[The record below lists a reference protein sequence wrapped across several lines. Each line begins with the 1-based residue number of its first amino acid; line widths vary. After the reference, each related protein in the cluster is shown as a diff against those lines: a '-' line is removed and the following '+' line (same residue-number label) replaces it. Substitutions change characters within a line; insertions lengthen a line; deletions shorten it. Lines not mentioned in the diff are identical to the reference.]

1 MILFAVT
8 IFLSAFLLFQ
18 VQPLIAKFI
27 LPWFGGAPNVWT
39 TCMLFFQIVLLG
51 GYLYADLL
59 TRFFRIRTQWII
71 HATLL
76 VGSLLL
82 LPIIPSEV
90 WKPTGTESPT
100 LRILLLLLATIG
112 LPYFLL
118 STTGP
123 LVQAWFGRRYAGRSP
138 YRLFALSN
146 LGSLLALLSFPFVF
160 EPVIPTATHAVA
172 WGWGFVLFAAC
183 CIATAG
189 FAQNV
194 SRSASA
200 DNDASLPLKSLETKD
215 QVNHGAG
222 DLQGIQLWVAGFWW
236 LALSLVPSVLLLAS
250 TNHICQDVAVIPF
263 LWIAPLSLYL
273 ITFIICFDRPTWY
286 RRELWGVL
294 FIVSIALGIYCLY
307 NDRQFG
313 MLRQVGV
320 FLTMLFVA
328 SMVCH
333 GELARMRPTV
343 KHLTLF
349 YLMISVGGAL
359 GGVFVVLVAPR
370 IFIGFDELYWAL
382 FASAAL
388 ATVRIIV
395 STEKPILYRLFLF
408 GSAALMIVVLLMM
421 MLNIDVTET
430 LKRRSLPR
438 LLVVFNLIAVTLAA
452 LGHRLTRQTPD
463 VSHQSELGWRNR
475 LVEQIIPAVVL
486 VGVIGLAVA
495 YWYWPLVLGDHFP
508 LIAGGCL
515 ALVAMAGLFC
525 QGQFIR
531 RPIWGQVFAS
541 LFLLLGSIA
550 AGGLLYSKLKTPRPD
565 LSDRSRNF
573 YGLLAI
579 EHQYSEIDGELLTMM
594 NGQINHG
601 FQYARPGSRMI
612 KTGHY
617 GEQSGIGLAVSLHP
631 ARLKQQPIKLGVVG
645 LGAGTMS
652 AHTRTGDSIVYYE
665 INPDCVA
672 MAYDKFY
679 FLTDSP
685 ASDKTQVFTG
695 DGRILLERQAKD
707 GQLQQFD
714 ILVIDAFSGASIPQ
728 HLFTKECFELYRQH
742 LKPDGVIACHI
753 SNAHLNLRPVA
764 QALAESADLDLRLIP
779 FSPELH
785 SADGFFQKYSLWALF
800 SNNRELLDHP
810 TILKRHE
817 PWTDPQRALWTDDFG
832 GLWPVFKF

>member
-1 MILFAVT
+1 
-8 IFLSAFLLFQ
+8 
-18 VQPLIAKFI
+18 
-27 LPWFGGAPNVWT
+27 
-39 TCMLFFQIVLLG
+39 MLFFQIVLLG
-51 GYLYADLL
+51 GYLYADIIS
-59 TRFFRIRTQWII
+59 RFFRIRSQLII

-82 LPIIPSEV
+82 LPIVPSEL

-123 LVQAWFGRRYAGRSP
+123 LVQAWFGRRYAGQSP

-160 EPVIPTATHAVA
+160 EPVIPTATHAMA
-172 WGWGFVLFAAC
+172 WGWGYVLFAAC
-183 CIATAG
+183 CIATAVL
-189 FAQNV
+189 AQRVPLTPAVLDSNKANGPV
-194 SRSASA
+194 PASKHP
-200 DNDASLPLKSLETKD
+200 DL
-215 QVNHGAG
+215 VAG
-222 DLQGIQLWVAGFWW
+222 DDQPLAGIRLWAAGLWW
-236 LALSLVPSVLLLAS
+236 LLLSLVPSVLLLAT

-273 ITFIICFDRPTWY
+273 ITFIICFDRPNWY
-286 RRELWGVL
+286 RREFWGVL
-294 FIVSIALGIYCLY
+294 FIISMSLGIYCLY

-320 FLTMLFVA
+320 FLSVLFVA

-333 GELARMRPTV
+333 GELAKMRPSV

-382 FASAAL
+382 FANAAL
-388 ATVRIIV
+388 ATGRIIV
-395 STEKPILYRLFLF
+395 STEQPVLYRLFLF

-421 MLNIDVTET
+421 MFNIDVTET
-430 LKRRSLPR
+430 LKRQSLPR
-438 LLVVFNLIAVTLAA
+438 VLVGINLVAVTIAA
-452 LGHRLTRQTPD
+452 LGHRMTRFTPRSSD
-463 VSHQSELGWRNR
+463 QAELGWRNR
-475 LVEQIIPAVVL
+475 MAEQVL
-486 VGVIGLAVA
+486 PSLTLLGVLALAFA
-495 YWYWPLVLGDHFP
+495 YWFWPFVLGDHFP
-508 LIAGGCL
+508 LISGA
-515 ALVAMAGLFC
+515 ALTVVAMAGLFC
-525 QGQFIR
+525 QGQFFR
-531 RPIWGQVFAS
+531 RPHWGQAFAS
-541 LFLLLGSIA
+541 LFLVISAIA
-550 AGGLLYSKLKTPRPD
+550 AGGLLYSKLRTPRPE

-579 EHQYSEIDGELLTMM
+579 EHQFSEIDGELLTMM

-601 FQYARPGSRMI
+601 FQYAKPESRMI

-631 ARLKQQPIKLGVVG
+631 SRLNNQPIKMGVVG

-652 AHTRTGDSIVYYE
+652 AHTRSGDSIVYYE
-665 INPDCVA
+665 INPDCVE

-695 DGRILLERQAKD
+695 DGRILLERQAKE

-728 HLFTKECFELYRQH
+728 HLLTKECFELYRQH

-764 QALAESADLDLRLIP
+764 QALAETAGFDLRLIP
-779 FSPELH
+779 FSPELY
-785 SADGFFQKYSLWALF
+785 SKDGFFQKYSLWALF
-800 SNNRELLDHP
+800 SNNRELLNHP
-810 TILKRHE
+810 NILKRHE
-817 PWTDPQRALWTDDFG
+817 PWNDPQRALWTDDFG